1 MNVTLI
7 GMGSGQPENLTL
19 QGLAALRQ
27 ADLILGARRLLAVLP
42 AGCTENRAA
51 AYRPDEVAELLQTSG
66 AENAV
71 LVYSGDTGRP
81 PLCTRLEDRA
91 MSESKKTVFVVGL
104 GPGGGQFL
112 TVQAQ
117 SALQQAEVL
126 CGYTVYIDLVRPLY
140 PEKECY
146 TTGMTRE
153 IDRCRWA
160 LDTARAGRD
169 VALVC
174 SGDAGVYGMAS
185 PLLELAEEYPDVNVE
200 VVPGL
205 TAALSGGAVLGAPLA
220 HDFCVISLSD
230 RLTPWEVIEKRLV
243 CAAQGDFALALYNP
257 SSKGRPDYLRRAVD
271 VLLANGK
278 APDTLCGYVR
288 NIGRE
293 GQEKHILPLS
303 QLRDTEVDMFTTV
316 FVGSAA
322 TRALS
327 GRMVTP
333 RGYRR

>member
-1 MNVTLI
+1 MSD
-7 GMGSGQPENLTL
+7 MYEWDMDRPEN
-19 QGLAALRQ
+19 
-27 ADLILGARRLLAVLP
+27 V
-42 AGCTENRAA
+42 
-51 AYRPDEVAELLQTSG
+51 
-66 AENAV
+66 
-71 LVYSGDTGRP
+71 VY
-81 PLCTRLEDRA
+81 
-91 MSESKKTVFVVGL
+91 VVGL
-104 GPGGGQFL
+104 GPGDVSYL
-112 TVQAQ
+112 TQEAQ
-117 SALQQAEVL
+117 SALEHADAI
-126 CGYTVYIDLVRPLY
+126 CGYKLYIDLIE
-140 PEKECY
+140 PEFPCEEY
-146 TTGMTRE
+146 YATGKR
-153 IDRCRWA
+153 
-160 LDTARAGRD
+160 

-185 PLLELAEEYPDVNVE
+185 PLLELAQDYPDVAVE

-230 RLTPWEVIEKRLV
+230 RLTPWEVIEKRLA

-271 VLLANGK
+271 ILLANGK
-278 APDTLCGYVR
+278 DPDTLCGSVR

-316 FVGSAA
+316 FVGNAA